1 MTVRDLYGR
10 IASSRF
16 VRANLFKS
24 KEQVEGLAR
33 VLDNL
38 GTSAIVGATI
48 IFFSRHKN
56 ICELLLFLF
65 FAGGF
70 GLVYCGFCLRKL
82 LSSF

>member
-1 MTVRDLYGR
+1 MTVRELYGR
-10 IASSRF
+10 IVSSRF
-16 VRANLFKS
+16 VKANLFKS

-48 IFFSRHKN
+48 VFFSMDTS
-56 ICELLLFLF
+56 ICELQLFLF